1 MSMPNNEPAAQDNV
15 IDQGFGLMPQGQGD
29 NSNQDPQGQQQD
41 QQPEINPMWKPLL
54 DKLPS
59 GLHGMVTPELKQWDA
74 NYTQGMQKVHSEY
87 APYKSFLDNKVDP
100 TELNDALMVYQSMQ
114 QDPAKFVQAVQDFYQ
129 LQAEQG
135 QQQLADQQQSVD
147 EEMPQFDVTQHPDF
161 QRVTQMT
168 ETMAQAML
176 AQNEAAQVAQ
186 EDAQLD
192 QEFQDAKQRLGEFD
206 EEWVT
211 KEMYFNDGLSLDD
224 AVAKYREFTQ
234 GIINN
239 YQRPGANAPTLMGG
253 GGGLPSQQT
262 PVGQMTGQQRRA
274 LIAQSLANAHADG
287 G

>member
-1 MSMPNNEPAAQDNV
+1 MSMPGNEPVQDNV
-15 IDQGFGLMPQGQGD
+15 IDQGLGLMPQGQGD
-29 NSNQDPQGQQQD
+29 NNQPPQGQQQD

-59 GLHGMVTPELKQWDA
+59 GLHGMITPELKQWDA

-87 APYKSFLDNKVDP
+87 APYKSFLDNQVDP

-147 EEMPQFDVTQHPDF
+147 EEMPSFDPMQHPEI
-161 QRVTQMT
+161 QKYAQMT

-176 AQNEAAQVAQ
+176 SQNEQAQIAQ
-186 EDAQLD
+186 EDAQLE
-192 QEFQDAKQRLGEFD
+192 QEFASAKQRHGEFD

-211 KEMYFNDGLSLDD
+211 KEMYFNEGLSLDD

-234 GIINN
+234 GIVNN
-239 YQRPGANAPTLMGG
+239 YQRPGAQAPTLMGG

-262 PVGQMTGQQRRA
+262 PVGSMTGQQRRA
-274 LIAQSLANAHADG
+274 LIAQSLANAHANG

>member
-1 MSMPNNEPAAQDNV
+1 MSMPSNEPVQDNV
-15 IDQGFGLMPQGQGD
+15 IDQGLGLMPQGQGD
-29 NSNQDPQGQQQD
+29 NSQPPQGQQQD
-41 QQPEINPMWKPLL
+41 QQPETNPMWKPLL

-59 GLHGMVTPELKQWDA
+59 SLHGMITPELKQWDA

-87 APYKSFLDNKVDP
+87 APYKSFLDNQVDP
-100 TELNDALMVYQSMQ
+100 AELNDALMVYQSMQ

-147 EEMPQFDVTQHPDF
+147 EEMPSFDPMQHPEI
-161 QRVTQMT
+161 QKYAQMT

-176 AQNEAAQVAQ
+176 SQNEQAQIAQ
-186 EDAQLD
+186 EDQQLE
-192 QEFQDAKQRLGEFD
+192 QEFQSAKQRHGEFD

-211 KEMYFNDGLSLDD
+211 KEMYFNEGLSLDD

-234 GIINN
+234 GIVNN
-239 YQRPGANAPTLMGG
+239 YQRPGAQAPTLMGG

-262 PVGQMTGQQRRA
+262 AVGSMTGQQRRA
-274 LIAQSLANAHADG
+274 LIAQTLANAHANG